1 MLVGFISLALT
12 VGQESFSKICVPSP
26 WVNIMHQCN
35 NATITDEIKAIDYG
49 TCKAVSYIEIP
60 YVFNYV
66 ILLPIRCKGLRTLS
80 EESQSSVFLFLHHK
94 EVSDP
99 NFLVPANIAMSLFLS
114 DHFHDVF
121 KL

>member
-1 MLVGFISLALT
+1 MFSNNMLYY
-12 VGQESFSKICVPSP
+12 C
-26 WVNIMHQCN
+26 
-35 NATITDEIKAIDYG
+35 
-49 TCKAVSYIEIP
+49 
-60 YVFNYV
+60 
-66 ILLPIRCKGLRTLS
+66 LLGCKGLTTLS
-80 EESQSSVFLFLHHK
+80 EALQSSVFLFLHHK